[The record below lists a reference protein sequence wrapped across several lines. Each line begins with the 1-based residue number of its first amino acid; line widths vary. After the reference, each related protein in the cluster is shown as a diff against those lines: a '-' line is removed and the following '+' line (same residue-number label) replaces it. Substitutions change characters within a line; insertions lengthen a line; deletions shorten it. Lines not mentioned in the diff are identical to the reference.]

1 MISSIELAFHI
12 KTSVGEGPLWDEK
25 TQRLLWID
33 ILEGKIFTFDP
44 SNQSN
49 LEIGI
54 GKHVGSIALTDSE
67 KLLAAAKDEIVSIDV
82 NNSSVSSIL
91 KVITDD
97 NFRFNDGRVDARG
110 RFVVGSMGYEPLP
123 GTASLYSY
131 TYPSEIET
139 IIDNV
144 GLSNGLCWSED
155 NKRFYYID
163 TLTAEVAQF
172 SYDIEIGK
180 LSNRKSIIKF
190 EHSQGAPDGM
200 TIDREGN
207 LWVAFWGGSCVRRIS
222 PAGEVISVHELPI
235 SQVTSAT
242 FGGEKMNQLFITSAS
257 YLLNEEEIAR
267 EPLAGSLFVMET
279 DTQGFPEHRINLH
292 QQER

>member
-1 MISSIELAFHI
+1 MISSVELAFKI
-12 KTSVGEGPLWDEK
+12 KTTVGEGPLWDEK

-33 ILEGKIFTFDP
+33 VLEGKIFSFDP
-44 SNQSN
+44 RDQSN
-49 LEIGI
+49 LEIRI
-54 GKHVGSIALTDSE
+54 GGHVGSIALTDSE
-67 KLLAAAKDEIVSIDV
+67 KLLAAVKDEIVSIDF
-82 NNSSVSSIL
+82 NSFSVTSIL
-91 KVITDD
+91 KVIIDE

-131 TYPSEIET
+131 TYPYEVET
-139 IIDNV
+139 ILDNV

-163 TLTAEVAQF
+163 TLAAEVAQF
-172 SYDIEIGK
+172 SYDIENGK
-180 LSNRKSIIKF
+180 ISNRKSLIKF

-207 LWVAFWGGSCVRRIS
+207 LWIAFWGGGCIRRIS
-222 PAGEVISVHELPI
+222 PAGAVISVHELPI
-235 SQVTSAT
+235 SHVTSAS

-257 YLLNEEEIAR
+257 YLLNEDDFAR

-279 DTQGFPEHRINLH
+279 DTEGFPEHRINLH
-292 QQER
+292 PQAR